1 MLSCYLKCRKNTE
14 SKNTKVGKTKNGR
27 IMFLSKYVESDSK
40 KSKFFKEQET
50 RRLLSKLT
58 GIKEP
63 ILSDLPIAN
72 ILC

>member
-27 IMFLSKYVESDSK
+27 IMFLSKYVASDSK

-50 RRLLSKLT
+50 RR
-58 GIKEP
+58 
-63 ILSDLPIAN
+63 
-72 ILC
+72 

>member
-27 IMFLSKYVESDSK
+27 IMFLSKYVASDSK